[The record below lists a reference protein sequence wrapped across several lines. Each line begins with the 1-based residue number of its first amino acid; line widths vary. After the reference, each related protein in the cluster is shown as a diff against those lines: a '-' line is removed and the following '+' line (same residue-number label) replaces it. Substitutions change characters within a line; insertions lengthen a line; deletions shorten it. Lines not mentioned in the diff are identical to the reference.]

1 MKPISLSKTKPDGN
15 HYSATILH
23 DSPNFRHVLF
33 ALKAGQ
39 RVGGHAVP
47 PEVMMYVVKGSGVF
61 TVGSEEYRV
70 ESGDYVV
77 CKSSE
82 AHGMKATED
91 MVVLA
96 VIAPRPGEVG

>member
-1 MKPISLSKTKPDGN
+1 MLNLKPISLMKARSQEN
-15 HYSATILH
+15 HYNATILH

-33 ALKAGQ
+33 ALKPGQ
-39 RVGGHAVP
+39 EVGGHAVP
-47 PEVMMYVVKGSGVF
+47 PEVMMYVVRGSGVF

-77 CKSSE
+77 CKSKE
-82 AHGMKATED
+82 THGMRATED

-96 VIAPRPGEVG
+96 VIAPRP